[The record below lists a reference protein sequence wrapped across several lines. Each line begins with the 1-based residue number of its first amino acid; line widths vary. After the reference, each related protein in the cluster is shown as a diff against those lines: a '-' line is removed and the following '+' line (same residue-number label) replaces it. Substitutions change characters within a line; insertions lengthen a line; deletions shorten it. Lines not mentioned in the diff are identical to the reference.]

1 VGSERG
7 FVGIRVLVVLGSVVA
22 LVWVVPLVFLKG
34 TTTPSAGAMGAT
46 PPGEPAGATSG
57 EPAGATSGAITDATG
72 ATGATATGDPVSD
85 PIREANDL
93 QAQSMLNEAI
103 RVAQVYY
110 AENGT
115 FDGFGPDAAATYDP
129 SIVYTQGAVTTDMVT
144 MYVSST
150 TVVLVTLVELNG
162 GYLCAAAMGDIVT
175 FGRTDATMPADCQG
189 GWE

>member
-1 VGSERG
+1 MGSERG

-46 PPGEPAGATSG
+46 APAQ
-57 EPAGATSGAITDATG
+57 PAGATSGAITDATG
-72 ATGATATGDPVSD
+72 ATGATRATGATATGDPVSD
-85 PIREANDL
+85 PIREVNDL
-93 QAQSMLNEAI
+93 QAQSMLNEAT

-129 SIVYTQGAVTTDMVT
+129 SIVYTQGTVTTDMVT

-175 FGRTDATMPADCQG
+175 FGRTNATMPAECQG